1 MRQRPPIY
9 PRTDTLFPYTTLCRS
24 ARYAGRGWW
33 RAPLGR
39 TTGPRGLN
47 RMAGRDCDLT
57 ARSSIGTKRSM
68 TRALDR
74 FGRLDGLVNN
84 YQALPWEENAAR
96 VGARSEE
103 HTSELQS
110 LMRISYAV
118 FCLKQNKKKKSNS
131 TIKY

>member
-24 ARYAGRGWW
+24 ARYAGRGGW

-96 VGARSEE
+96 VGALVNITRSETRRVGNE
-103 HTSELQS
+103 C
-110 LMRISYAV
+110 V
-118 FCLKQNKKKKSNS
+118 S
-131 TIKY
+131 TCRHRGSP